1 VGGSGGGE
9 VEAALLCAQLLTL
22 LHGGLSDGRLQE
34 EMLSQLGFGAVELVA
49 EVLPRR
55 RELEEDLSLVLAIG
69 SSRSRAAAAAA
80 GGGSAGGGAALGA
93 GDGRPHGCAVTLSS
107 QSEKAAEKAKRKEEK
122 RLAREAHRA
131 EESLSGEQLRRVE
144 ETLGWLAQAGFEP
157 AAALLSPAGEEA
169 PRKPSAMEQLSE
181 MRSGSA
187 KGLVGSLPAGTTHD
201 LHDGYV
207 EVCVPPTK
215 SKARG
220 EGGAGL

>member
-1 VGGSGGGE
+1 MICVLTRSCRNLTSPATASRQLYCSFSHICLRSGSCE
-9 VEAALLCAQLLTL
+9 KEPPSIIHSRQI
-22 LHGGLSDGRLQE
+22 
-34 EMLSQLGFGAVELVA
+34 
-49 EVLPRR
+49 
-55 RELEEDLSLVLAIG
+55 DLSSEYTASG
-69 SSRSRAAAAAA
+69 S
-80 GGGSAGGGAALGA
+80 
-93 GDGRPHGCAVTLSS
+93 T
-107 QSEKAAEKAKRKEEK
+107 K
-122 RLAREAHRA
+122 
-131 EESLSGEQLRRVE
+131 
-144 ETLGWLAQAGFEP
+144 
-157 AAALLSPAGEEA
+157 A